1 MNEVFERVEL
11 RVAIALIVGLV
22 IGAEREQR
30 RAVRDAEEA
39 HHREGTEPVER
50 GPRTHQSA
58 GIRTFAIVSL
68 LGAVGVLL
76 EQPWTLAAFAMGIIA
91 ATLVSY
97 ALGERTDPGL
107 TTEVALMLTF
117 GLGALA
123 ISQPMLSLAIGIT
136 TALLLAFRTH
146 IHAVVQ
152 EVLSPAELRDALIVA
167 GAALVALPLLPDRA
181 VDPWNVI
188 NPFVLWRLVVVILS
202 VHLGAHVARRVF
214 GARWGMA
221 IAGLASGFVSSS
233 ATIAAMG
240 SQARREPT
248 QAKGAIAAGTASTV
262 ATFVQLF
269 LVVSTASP
277 ELAQHL
283 LIPLGAG
290 ASVALLIAGVY
301 AYRAAK
307 EKTADKLPEHAV
319 NLRGAFLFVAL
330 VTGVSVLS
338 TFARIALGDGG
349 VIAMA
354 TLAAFADAHASAAS
368 VASVEAA
375 GGITESVAVV
385 GVLACLSSNALTKVV
400 LAFTSGTRSYGLQ
413 MGAATCAVVAASWI
427 GWALTA

>member
-1 MNEVFERVEL
+1 MNEFLDRVEL
-11 RVAIALIVGLV
+11 RVAVALIVGLV

-30 RAVRDAEEA
+30 LSS
-39 HHREGTEPVER
+39 TEPSESGAIHR
-50 GPRTHQSA
+50 SA

-76 EQPWTLAAFAMGIIA
+76 AQPWTLALFALGVIA
-91 ATLVSY
+91 AALVSY
-97 ALGERTDPGL
+97 ALGDRTDPGL
-107 TTEVALMLTF
+107 TSEMALVLTF

-123 ISQPMLSLAIGIT
+123 ITQPMLALAIGIT
-136 TALLLAFRTH
+136 AALLLAFRTR
-146 IHAVVQ
+146 IHAVVND
-152 EVLSPAELRDALIVA
+152 VLSPAELRDALIVA
-167 GAALVALPLLPDRA
+167 GAALVALPLLPNRA
-181 VDPWNVI
+181 IDPWNVI
-188 NPFVLWRLVVVILS
+188 NPFVLWRLVVLILI

-269 LVVSTASP
+269 LIVSAASP
-277 ELAQHL
+277 TLARNL
-283 LIPLGAG
+283 AIPLGSG
-290 ASVALLIAGVY
+290 AFVALVIAGLF
-301 AYRAAK
+301 AWRAAD
-307 EKTADKLPEHAV
+307 EKADNKLPEHAV
-319 NLRGAFLFVAL
+319 NVRGALLFVAL

-338 TFARIALGDGG
+338 TAARMAAGDRG

-368 VASVEAA
+368 VASLEVA
-375 GGITESVAVV
+375 GGISESVAVL
-385 GVLACLSSNALTKVV
+385 GVLACLSSNSLTKVV
-400 LAFTSGTRSYGLQ
+400 LAFSSGTRAYGLQ
-413 MGAATCAVVAASWI
+413 IGAATCAVVAASWV
-427 GWALTA
+427 GWALSS